1 MAATLCAHS
10 DVTRS
15 VAVARE
21 SRFHFS
27 NFQCAESMAEENQK
41 WYVLRVISGKE
52 MKVKETI
59 DAACKNNQNLKT
71 YISEVLVPTEK
82 VLTTRA
88 GKKVQKDRI
97 MLSGYVFAKAELKGD
112 IESFLQNTSN
122 VIDFVRSR
130 DGLKRPEPASTAEM
144 ERMLRVSEQ
153 VSEQLADTI
162 GDFMVGEKVK
172 VTFGPFSGFVGEITD
187 VNQEKHELTV
197 IVKVFGRETPL
208 KLDNSQVERE

>member
-1 MAATLCAHS
+1 
-10 DVTRS
+10 
-15 VAVARE
+15 
-21 SRFHFS
+21 
-27 NFQCAESMAEENQK
+27 MAEANQK
-41 WYVLRVISGKE
+41 WYVLRAISGKE

-88 GKKVQKDRI
+88 GKKVQKERTL
-97 MLSGYVFAKAELKGD
+97 LSGYVFVRAELRGD

-130 DGLKRPEPASTAEM
+130 DGNKRPEPTTEAEM
-144 ERMLRVSEQ
+144 ERMLGKAEKASEL
-153 VSEQLADTI
+153 LAVAD
-162 GDFMVGEKVK
+162 DYMVGESVK
-172 VTFGPFSGFVGEITD
+172 VTFGPFSGFVGEIQD
-187 VNQEKHELTV
+187 VNRERHELTV

-208 KLDNSQVERE
+208 TLDNSQVERGE